1 MILKARIT
9 VRVLAMTV
17 EVTTVNTIPNVVC
30 WRMQVAMPGRLMKSK
45 EQIQQK
51 VREMSRM

>member
-1 MILKARIT
+1 
-9 VRVLAMTV
+9 MTV

-30 WRMQVAMPGRLMKSK
+30 WRMQVAMLGWPMKSK
-45 EQIQQK
+45 EQRKQK

>member
-1 MILKARIT
+1 
-9 VRVLAMTV
+9 MTV

-30 WRMQVAMPGRLMKSK
+30 WRMQVAMLGRPMKSK
-45 EQIQQK
+45 GQRKQK

>member
-9 VRVLAMTV
+9 VRVLATTV

-30 WRMQVAMPGRLMKSK
+30 WRMQVAMPGWPMKSK
-45 EQIQQK
+45 EQRKQK